1 MKVQELLVES
11 VPAHNPS
18 PEYRAALATH
28 AKDLFDTLMNP
39 DKTSTLEVQVLVNE
53 GRTKVDR

>member
-18 PEYRAALATH
+18 PEYRAALAAH
-28 AKDLFDTLMNP
+28 AKNLLDTLMNP
-39 DKTSTLEVQVLVNE
+39 DKTSTWEVEVLVNE
-53 GRTKVDR
+53 GRAKVDR